1 MNNSLAYFNQINTN
15 NQLVNQQK
23 TEAYQKKQLSLE
35 HLNRISEPLNLVGS
49 EMFLGAMRGLGGKV
63 IDRVAD
69 KTGSTALRGIAEG
82 VRTGK
87 ITDIKGVSEN
97 LKKQAETAFK
107 NKTGNLNE
115 TFGSLSDKASQGVRN
130 AKAVIGDAPNKIQAR
145 VKTIEDK
152 AKQGIASNIDDSRPK
167 MTTSGAQTDTPK
179 IELKGGVR
187 QAEQVR
193 RVVGREPPV
202 LDEERLIYDPNVSGG
217 IKRRKAGGGFED
229 YKSPESELKR
239 QLDLQKAKL
248 EDTSITPR
256 ASEQRRLRREGKDP
270 DDIDLPRKG
279 ETPPRIT
286 LGQEELP
293 KIDFGQQIKE
303 TPQEARERREL
314 QLKRS
319 SEEVSTRGAVGEDED
334 IKITPRRQRINPA
347 TQTGGLDPSTLPE
360 GAGMRGAGGQKIE
373 ASRPS
378 SPTLEPS
385 KKVSFGDSEI
395 KTFESDKPPSME
407 EHLQQVKNKKQLRND
422 FNSLSG
428 EDKLRYSKGT
438 KDLSISSQSDRQN
451 LMSNIK
457 NNPTIEQPK
466 KQTATPISTQTEPDP
481 ATAPALAEPAS
492 AQTAEPAPAPAPAE
506 PAEPQAEQSVA
517 PKPAPTEPA
526 PAPAE
531 KPIEDL
537 GKTAGAD
544 AELGLEDL
552 ADPLLGVGLML
563 IPSLLGSSEDK
574 TTPAPAPISVSDQQG
589 TN

>member
-1 MNNSLAYFNQINTN
+1 MNNSLDYFNQINTN
-15 NQLVNQQK
+15 NQLVNEQK

-49 EMFLGAMRGLGGKV
+49 EMALGALRGLGGKV

-69 KTGSTALRGIAEG
+69 KTGSNALRSIAEG

-97 LKKQAETAFK
+97 LRKQAETAFK

-115 TFGSLSDKASQGVRN
+115 TFDSLSNKASQGVRN
-130 AKAVIGDAPNKIQAR
+130 AKAVIRDAPNKIQAR
-145 VKTIEDK
+145 VKATKQTIEEK
-152 AKQGIASNIDDSRPK
+152 AKQGIASNIDDSLPK
-167 MTTSGAQTDTPK
+167 MTTSGAQTETPK
-179 IELKGGVR
+179 LGLKGGV
-187 QAEQVR
+187 
-193 RVVGREPPV
+193 REPPV

-217 IKRRKAGGGFED
+217 IKRRKAGGGFQD

-256 ASEQRRLRREGKDP
+256 AAEQRRLRREGKDP

-279 ETPPRIT
+279 EAPPRIT
-286 LGQEELP
+286 TGQEELP

-303 TPQEARERREL
+303 TPEEAQARRETDL
-314 QLKRS
+314 QKS
-319 SEEVSTRGAVGEDED
+319 SKEIGTRGAKGEDED

-347 TQTGGLDPSTLPE
+347 TQTEGLDPSTLPE

-373 ASRPS
+373 AARPS
-378 SPTLEPS
+378 SPTLEPLEPS
-385 KKVSFGDSEI
+385 KKVSFGESEI

-407 EHLQQVKNKKQLRND
+407 EHLQQIKNKKQLRSD

-438 KDLSISSQSDRQN
+438 KNLNISSQSDRQN

-466 KQTATPISTQTEPDP
+466 TAPPISTQTEPDP
-481 ATAPALAEPAS
+481 ATTPTIATPETPAE
-492 AQTAEPAPAPAPAE
+492 PAPAE
-506 PAEPQAEQSVA
+506 PAPAEPT
-517 PKPAPTEPA
+517 PKPTPTEPA
-526 PAPAE
+526 PTE
-531 KPIEDL
+531 KPFEDL

-544 AELGLEDL
+544 AEIGLGDL

-574 TTPAPAPISVSDQQG
+574 TTPVPAPISVSNQQG